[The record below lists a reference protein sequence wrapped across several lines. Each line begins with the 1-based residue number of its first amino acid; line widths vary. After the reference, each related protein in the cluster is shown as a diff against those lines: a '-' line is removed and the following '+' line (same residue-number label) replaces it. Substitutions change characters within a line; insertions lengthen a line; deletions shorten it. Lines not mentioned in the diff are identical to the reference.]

1 MMAFSAVNNIVKLWM
16 MMSVRVC
23 VEFVCYVLIRLVF
36 EAGSEG
42 QGTRLD
48 VEAIGFT
55 AHAMSTNMKI
65 NYYNG

>member
-1 MMAFSAVNNIVKLWM
+1 
-16 MMSVRVC
+16 MSVQVC

-48 VEAIGFT
+48 VEAFGFT
-55 AHAMSTNMKI
+55 ALAACTIMKALKLEKSRL
-65 NYYNG
+65 